1 VAMFRSTERRDYSFL
16 AGIVDGV
23 IRATDRC
30 ASHHLYNL
38 GNSGSMEVRALIDA
52 IGSALRR
59 TPFHKGL
66 ALYIA
71 EVPHEPDMRTLRT
84 RSGPGCPLPSSRL

>member
-1 VAMFRSTERRDYSFL
+1 MAMFGSTARRDYSLL
-16 AGIVDGV
+16 AGIVHGV
-23 IRATDRC
+23 VRAIDRC
-30 ASHHLYNL
+30 ASHHLFNL

-66 ALYIA
+66 PLYIA
-71 EVPHEPDMRTLRT
+71 EAPHEPDMRILLARFRLGLPLR
-84 RSGPGCPLPSSRL
+84 S

>member
-1 VAMFRSTERRDYSFL
+1 MAMFGSTARRDDSLL
-16 AGIVDGV
+16 AGIVHGV
-23 IRATDRC
+23 VRAIDRC
-30 ASHHLYNL
+30 ALHHLFNL

-66 ALYIA
+66 PLYIA
-71 EVPHEPDMRTLRT
+71 EAPHEPDMKYSSPASDSGLPLR
-84 RSGPGCPLPSSRL
+84 S

>member
-1 VAMFRSTERRDYSFL
+1 VAIFRSTERRDYSFL

-23 IRATDRC
+23 IRAIDRC

-71 EVPHEPDMRTLRT
+71 EVLHSPDMRTLRT
-84 RSGPGCPLPSSRL
+84 RSGPGRPFPSSRL